1 MMRPSI
7 RAISMLAVSLVVV
20 ALTGGPALGNNA
32 FQVPNPQ
39 LAHLTLVKVVVNALG
54 GTASPSDWPLSAV
67 GPVAITGASGSPAVT
82 IAAVPAGDFVLS
94 EAAGPTGFI
103 PSAWVCVGGAL
114 NGDTITLT
122 SAENA
127 TCTITNTEEPI
138 EVLGTGA
145 AVTPTVPAVVASA
158 SSPALAFTG
167 ADGVVPMGIFGLLA
181 LVLGTGLA
189 VAAHRVTRE

>member
-1 MMRPSI
+1 
-7 RAISMLAVSLVVV
+7 MLAVSLVVV
-20 ALTGGPALGNNA
+20 ALTGGPALGNTL
-32 FQVPNPQ
+32 VPNQPQ
-39 LAHLTLVKVVVNALG
+39 PAHLTLVKVVVNALG

-94 EAAGPTGFI
+94 EAAGPTGFT
-103 PSAWVCVGGAL
+103 PSAWVCVGGTL
-114 NGDTITLT
+114 NGDIITLA

-145 AVTPTVPAVVASA
+145 AVTPPVPAVVASA
-158 SSPALAFTG
+158 GSPALAFTG
-167 ADGVVPMGIFGLLA
+167 ADGIVPMGIFGLLA

-189 VAAHRVTRE
+189 AAAHRVTRE

>member
-1 MMRPSI
+1 MMRPSV
-7 RAISMLAVSLVVV
+7 RAISMLAVTFVVV
-20 ALTGGPALGNNA
+20 ALTGGPALGNTL
-32 FQVPNPQ
+32 VPNQSQP
-39 LAHLTLVKVVVNALG
+39 AHLTLVKVVVNALG

-94 EAAGPTGFI
+94 EAAGPTGFT
-103 PSAWVCVGGAL
+103 PSAWVCVGGSL

-145 AVTPTVPAVVASA
+145 AVTPTVPPVAASA
-158 SSPALAFTG
+158 GSPALAFTG

-189 VAAHRVTRE
+189 AAAHRVTRE

>member
-1 MMRPSI
+1 MMRPSV
-7 RAISMLAVSLVVV
+7 RAISMLAVTFVVV
-20 ALTGGPALGNNA
+20 ALTGGPALGNTL
-32 FQVPNPQ
+32 VPNQSQP
-39 LAHLTLVKVVVNALG
+39 AHLTLVKVVVNALG

-67 GPVAITGASGSPAVT
+67 GPIAITGASGSPAVT

-94 EAAGPTGFI
+94 EAAGPTGFT
-103 PSAWVCVGGAL
+103 PSAWVCVGGTL
-114 NGDTITLT
+114 NGDTITLA

-158 SSPALAFTG
+158 GSPALAFTG

-189 VAAHRVTRE
+189 ATAHRVTRE

>member
-1 MMRPSI
+1 MMRPSV

-20 ALTGGPALGNNA
+20 ALTGGPALGNTL
-32 FQVPNPQ
+32 VPNQPQ
-39 LAHLTLVKVVVNALG
+39 PAHLTLVKVVVNALG

-94 EAAGPTGFI
+94 EAAGPTGFT
-103 PSAWVCVGGAL
+103 PSAWVCVGGTL
-114 NGDTITLT
+114 NGDIITLA

-145 AVTPTVPAVVASA
+145 AVTPPVPAVVASA
-158 SSPALAFTG
+158 GSPALAFTG
-167 ADGVVPMGIFGLLA
+167 ADGIVPMGIFGLLA

-189 VAAHRVTRE
+189 AAAHRVTRE